1 MSMLTLTPRGLHA
14 THQLSAEISFWSFY
28 YSRVARRIQDPA
40 RRPTWD
46 TIIKILWIGLWAS
59 CLGIVISLLTLFI
72 EVIRLLILFLKAPQG
87 GVPVIRTEL
96 DSRTQW
102 VSATAAV
109 GLLAEACTLAGEFI
123 LLGLTLWLLFRVTR
137 AKYCESALEKR
148 SEIGDHGSQGL
159 ESTGAST

>member
-1 MSMLTLTPRGLHA
+1 MS
-14 THQLSAEISFWSFY
+14 Q
-28 YSRVARRIQDPA
+28 SR
-40 RRPTWD
+40 
-46 TIIKILWIGLWAS
+46 LWAS
-59 CLGIVISLLTLFI
+59 CLGIAFSLLTLFI

-102 VSATAAV
+102 VSAMDAA
-109 GLLAEACTLAGEFI
+109 GLLAEVCTLAGEFL

-137 AKYCESALEKR
+137 AADYESALENR
-148 SEIGDHGSQGL
+148 SEIGGYGSQGL